1 MLPVVW
7 SEEAFGDLDAI
18 ADYISRD
25 NPHAADRI
33 TERIFEAAAGL
44 GAHPNLYR
52 SGRVAGTREMI
63 VLPNYVLV
71 YRVLHDAIRI
81 LAVVH
86 ASRRYPSAE

>member
-25 NPHAADRI
+25 NPSAADRI
-33 TERIFEAAAGL
+33 VDRLFEAAASL

-52 SGRVAGTREMI
+52 SGRVPGTRELV
-63 VLPNYVLV
+63 VLPNYILV
-71 YRVLHDAIRI
+71 YRVGDNAVRI

-86 ASRRYPSAE
+86 ASRRYPPIA